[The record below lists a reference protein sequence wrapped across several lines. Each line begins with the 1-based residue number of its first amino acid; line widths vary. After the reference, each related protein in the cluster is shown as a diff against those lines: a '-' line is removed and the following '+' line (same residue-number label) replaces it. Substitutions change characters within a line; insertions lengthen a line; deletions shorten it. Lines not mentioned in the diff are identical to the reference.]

1 MLKSR
6 IMSNSFVGREN
17 ELKKIETFLNK
28 RGFFGCLLYGR
39 RRIGKSELIKNAI
52 KDRKEFVVY
61 YEAKQTTEQNNVDGL
76 TELICETLKVDYIH
90 FDSLEATLE
99 YLFKFSIKND
109 LILVIDEYSY
119 LIKMINGLDSILQ
132 NLIDKYKDAS
142 KMKLIISGSFIDMMK
157 DLLEYHNPLYGRFDL
172 IINLKQMDYYDSSKF
187 YNNFSDV
194 DKIKMYSVCGGV
206 PYYNKL
212 IDDNL
217 SVKENIINIIASNDS
232 RLENEIQVYLKSE
245 IQKINNAN
253 EIFETLAK
261 GYSRPIDIIN
271 QSSIKSG
278 PLLIEIL
285 NKLISMEL
293 VEKQSPINDEN
304 NKKKTGY
311 YIIDNLSSFY
321 YKYIYRYNSQ
331 FKVMSSIAFYD
342 KYINDDFE
350 NEYVPKKFEDI
361 CKQFLIKKNINNNI
375 APPFFKIGKYYY
387 DLPKQKINGEF
398 DIVTEDEKGYVFYEV
413 KFRKNKMKLSDIEK
427 EISQVNATSLNCY
440 KYGFFSAAGF
450 EDGIKDVIKYTLN
463 DLYSVREFN

>member
-1 MLKSR
+1 MKNAFL
-6 IMSNSFVGREN
+6 GRKD
-17 ELKKIETFLNK
+17 ELSKIEAFLNK
-28 RGFFGCLLYGR
+28 KGFFACLLYGR

-52 KDRKEFVVY
+52 KDRKELTIY
-61 YEAKQTTEQNNVDGL
+61 YEAKQTTEKNNVDSL
-76 TELICETLKVDYIH
+76 TELICEVLKVDHIR
-90 FDSLEATLE
+90 FNGLEELLE

-109 LILVIDEYSY
+109 LILVLDEYSY

-157 DLLEYHNPLYGRFDL
+157 VLLEYHNPLYGRFDL

-187 YNNFSDV
+187 YSNFSNV
-194 DKIKMYSVCGGV
+194 DKVKIYSVCGGV

-212 IDDNL
+212 VDDKL
-217 SVKENIINIIASNDS
+217 SVRENIISIIASNDS

-278 PLLIEIL
+278 PLLIEVL

-304 NKKKTGY
+304 NKKKIGY

-331 FKVMSSIAFYD
+331 FKVMSSDAFYD
-342 KYINDDFE
+342 KFIDDDFE
-350 NEYVPKKFEDI
+350 REYVSKKFEDI
-361 CKQFLIKKNINNNI
+361 CKQFLIKKNINTEI
-375 APPFFKIGKYYY
+375 TPSFFKIGKYYY

-398 DIVTEDEKGYVFYEV
+398 DIVTEDEKGYIFYEV
-413 KFRKNKMKLSDIEK
+413 KFRKNKMKLSDVEK

-440 KYGFFSAAGF
+440 KYGFFSAMGF
-450 EDGIKDVIKYTLN
+450 EDDVRDVIKYTLN
-463 DLYSVREFN
+463 DLYS

>member
-1 MLKSR
+1 MRDAFLGRKSELIR
-6 IMSNSFVGREN
+6 IEA
-17 ELKKIETFLNK
+17 FLNK
-28 RGFFGCLLYGR
+28 KGFFACLLYGR

-52 KDRKEFVVY
+52 KDRKELTIY
-61 YEAKQTTEQNNVDGL
+61 YEAKQTTEKNNVDSL
-76 TELICETLKVDYIH
+76 TELICEVLKVDHIR
-90 FDSLEATLE
+90 FNGLEELLE
-99 YLFKFSIKND
+99 YLFKFSVKND
-109 LILVIDEYSY
+109 LILVLDEYSY

-187 YNNFSDV
+187 YSNFSNV
-194 DKIKMYSVCGGV
+194 DKVKIYSVCGGV

-212 IDDNL
+212 VDDKL
-217 SVKENIINIIASNDS
+217 SVRENIINIIASNDS

-278 PLLIEIL
+278 PLLIEVL

-304 NKKKTGY
+304 NKKKIGY

-331 FKVMSSIAFYD
+331 FKVMSSDAFYD
-342 KYINDDFE
+342 KFIDDDFE
-350 NEYVPKKFEDI
+350 REYVSKKFEGI
-361 CKQFLIKKNINNNI
+361 CKQFLIKKNINAEI
-375 APPFFKIGKYYY
+375 IPSFFKIGKYYY

-398 DIVTEDEKGYVFYEV
+398 DIVTEDEKGYIFYEV
-413 KFRKNKMKLSDIEK
+413 KFRKNKMKLSDVEK

-440 KYGFFSAAGF
+440 KYGFFSAMGF
-450 EDGIKDVIKYTLN
+450 EDNVRDVIKYTLN
-463 DLYSVREFN
+463 DLYS

>member
-1 MLKSR
+1 M
-6 IMSNSFVGREN
+6 N
-17 ELKKIETFLNK
+17 KK
-28 RGFFGCLLYGR
+28 GFFACLLYGR

-52 KDRKEFVVY
+52 KDRKELTIY
-61 YEAKQTTEQNNVDGL
+61 YEAKQTTEKNNVDSL
-76 TELICETLKVDYIH
+76 TELICEVLKVDHIR
-90 FDSLEATLE
+90 FNGLEELLE
-99 YLFKFSIKND
+99 YLFKFSVKND
-109 LILVIDEYSY
+109 LILVLDEYSY

-187 YNNFSDV
+187 YSNFSNV
-194 DKIKMYSVCGGV
+194 DKAKIYSVCGGV

-212 IDDNL
+212 VDDKL
-217 SVKENIINIIASNDS
+217 SVRENIINIIASNDS

-278 PLLIEIL
+278 PLLIEVL

-304 NKKKTGY
+304 NKKKIGY

-331 FKVMSSIAFYD
+331 FKVMSSDAFYD
-342 KYINDDFE
+342 KFIDDDFE
-350 NEYVPKKFEDI
+350 REYVSKKFEDI
-361 CKQFLIKKNINNNI
+361 CKQFLIKKNINTEI
-375 APPFFKIGKYYY
+375 TPSFFKIGKYYY

-398 DIVTEDEKGYVFYEV
+398 DIVTEDEKGYIFYEV
-413 KFRKNKMKLSDIEK
+413 KFRKNKMKLSDVEK

-440 KYGFFSAAGF
+440 KYGFFSAMGF
-450 EDGIKDVIKYTLN
+450 EDDVRDVIKYTLN
-463 DLYSVREFN
+463 DLYS

>member
-1 MLKSR
+1 
-6 IMSNSFVGREN
+6 MSNSFIGREN
-17 ELKKIETFLNK
+17 ELKKIKAFLNK
-28 RGFFGCLLYGR
+28 KGFLACLLYGR

-52 KDRKEFVVY
+52 KDRKEFAIY

-90 FDSLEATLE
+90 FNSLEELLD
-99 YLFKFSIKND
+99 YLFKYSLKNE

-119 LIKMINGLDSILQ
+119 LIKMINGLDSIVQ
-132 NLIDKYKDAS
+132 NLIDKYKDNS

-187 YNNFSDV
+187 YNNFSNV
-194 DKIKMYSVCGGV
+194 DKVKMYSVCGGV

-212 IDDNL
+212 VDDKL
-217 SVKENIINIIASNDS
+217 SVMENIINIIASTDS

-278 PLLIEIL
+278 PLLVEVL

-331 FKVMSSIAFYD
+331 FKVMASNQFYN
-342 KYINDDFE
+342 KYIKDDFE
-350 NEYVPKKFEDI
+350 KEYVPKKFEDI
-361 CKQFLIKKNINNNI
+361 CKQFLINKNIKSEI
-375 APPFFKIGKYYY
+375 TPPFFKIGKYYY
-387 DLPKQKINGEF
+387 DLPKQKTNGEF
-398 DIVTEDEKGYVFYEV
+398 DIVTEDENGYIFYEV
-413 KFRKNKMKLSDIEK
+413 KFRKNKMKLSEIEK
-427 EISQVNATSLNCY
+427 EISQVNATTLNCY
-440 KYGFFSAAGF
+440 KYGFFSAEGF
-450 EDGIKDVIKYTLN
+450 ESDVRDIIKYTLN
-463 DLYSVREFN
+463 DLYG

>member
-1 MLKSR
+1 MKNAFL
-6 IMSNSFVGREN
+6 GRKD
-17 ELKKIETFLNK
+17 ELSKIEAFLNK
-28 RGFFGCLLYGR
+28 KGFFACLLYGR

-52 KDRKEFVVY
+52 KDRKELTIY
-61 YEAKQTTEQNNVDGL
+61 YEAKQTTEKNNVDSL
-76 TELICETLKVDYIH
+76 TELICEVLKVDHIR
-90 FDSLEATLE
+90 FNGLEELLE
-99 YLFKFSIKND
+99 YLFKFSVKND
-109 LILVIDEYSY
+109 LTLVLDEYSY

-187 YNNFSDV
+187 YSNFSNV
-194 DKIKMYSVCGGV
+194 DKVKIYSVCGGV

-212 IDDNL
+212 VDDKL
-217 SVKENIINIIASNDS
+217 SVRENIINIIASNDS

-278 PLLIEIL
+278 PLLIEVL

-304 NKKKTGY
+304 NKKKIGY

-331 FKVMSSIAFYD
+331 FKVMSSDAFYD
-342 KYINDDFE
+342 KFIDDDFE
-350 NEYVPKKFEDI
+350 REYVSKKFEDI
-361 CKQFLIKKNINNNI
+361 CKQFLIKKNINTEI
-375 APPFFKIGKYYY
+375 TPSFFKIGKYYY

-398 DIVTEDEKGYVFYEV
+398 DIVTEDEKGYIFYEV
-413 KFRKNKMKLSDIEK
+413 KFRKNKMKLSDVEK

-440 KYGFFSAAGF
+440 KYGFFSAMGF
-450 EDGIKDVIKYTLN
+450 EDNVRDVIKYTLN
-463 DLYSVREFN
+463 DLYS

>member
-1 MLKSR
+1 MKNAFL
-6 IMSNSFVGREN
+6 GRKD
-17 ELKKIETFLNK
+17 ELSKIEAFLNK
-28 RGFFGCLLYGR
+28 KGFFACLLYGR

-52 KDRKEFVVY
+52 KDRKELTIY
-61 YEAKQTTEQNNVDGL
+61 YEAKQTTEKNNVDSL
-76 TELICETLKVDYIH
+76 TELICEALKVDHIR
-90 FDSLEATLE
+90 FNGLEELLE
-99 YLFKFSIKND
+99 YLFKFSVKND
-109 LILVIDEYSY
+109 LILVLDEYSY

-187 YNNFSDV
+187 YSNFSNV
-194 DKIKMYSVCGGV
+194 DKVKIYSVCGGI

-212 IDDNL
+212 VDDKL
-217 SVKENIINIIASNDS
+217 SVRENIINMIASNDS

-278 PLLIEIL
+278 PLLIEVL
-285 NKLISMEL
+285 NRLISMEL

-304 NKKKTGY
+304 NKKKIGY

-321 YKYIYRYNSQ
+321 YKYIYRNNSQ
-331 FKVMSSIAFYD
+331 FKVMSSDAFYD
-342 KYINDDFE
+342 KFIDDDFE
-350 NEYVPKKFEDI
+350 REYVSKKFEDI
-361 CKQFLIKKNINNNI
+361 CKQFLIKKNINTEI
-375 APPFFKIGKYYY
+375 IPSFFKIGKYYY

-398 DIVTEDEKGYVFYEV
+398 DIVTEDEKGYIFYEV
-413 KFRKNKMKLSDIEK
+413 KFRKNKMKLSDVEK

-440 KYGFFSAAGF
+440 KYGFFSAMGF
-450 EDGIKDVIKYTLN
+450 EDDVRDVIKYTLN
-463 DLYSVREFN
+463 DLYS